1 MSLRDRVLS
10 CAASLAIA
18 GCAPN
23 VHSAAIRGAG
33 YVRIDEVVKHHPL
46 YGQISQ
52 LDDAIAAINL
62 QAAGPQV
69 PLGAA
74 QIASQTTQLNRELHD
89 AQVRA
94 NKILAQKQQD
104 YERREQQA
112 VSAALAAAGIKGSG
126 ALAAQQMSGVSA
138 AQVAQATN
146 AANADLM
153 AYQQNVIAQNNAAS
167 SSIQKQLQTQASDK
181 YRAKAEQL
189 QQNETDLSLR
199 LTQQDATQR
208 LAIKMRLNNLA
219 LEPAARK
226 QAQSQLAA
234 IDARET
240 AALETQRNAD
250 AATLRAYRA
259 QLDRETGDAIRTQ
272 VGAIAQ
278 QTRAKLEERRN
289 QVGSQLRSIGPPA
302 LPTNLPPNVQAKI
315 AAIHRQF
322 AGQFQADAA
331 KTVQEYN
338 ATKSDLDRQFAAL
351 HGADVGATGATAK
364 ELSALQKRRSDLYAQ
379 IAAQVERDAKRIAKE
394 QGFSIVFVNIWSA
407 AGGYDL
413 TNELIKDVE
422 SQHE

>member
-74 QIASQTTQLNRELHD
+74 QIATQTAQLNRELHE
-89 AQVRA
+89 AQLRA

-104 YERREQQA
+104 YVRREQQA

-138 AQVAQATN
+138 AQAAQATN

-181 YRAKAEQL
+181 YRAKAEEL

-219 LEPAARK
+219 LDPAARK

-259 QLDRETGDAIRTQ
+259 QLDRETGGAIRTQ

-289 QVGSQLRSIGPPA
+289 QVGSQLRSIGPPS
-302 LPTNLPPNVQAKI
+302 LPTNLPPNVQAQI
-315 AAIHRQF
+315 AAIHHRF
-322 AGQFQADAA
+322 VGQFQADAA

-338 ATKSDLDRQFAAL
+338 ATKGDLDRQFAAL

-364 ELSALQKRRSDLYAQ
+364 ELAALQKRRSDLYAQ

>member
-10 CAASLAIA
+10 CVALLTIA

-23 VHSAAIRGAG
+23 VHSSAIRGAG

-46 YGQISQ
+46 YGQISA

-62 QAAGPQV
+62 RAAGPQV

-74 QIASQTTQLNRELHD
+74 QIATQTAQLNRELRD
-89 AQVRA
+89 AQVRT

-104 YERREQQA
+104 YVRREQQA
-112 VSAALAAAGIKGSG
+112 VSAALTAAGVKGSG

-167 SSIQKQLQTQASDK
+167 SSIQRQLQTQASDK

-219 LEPAARK
+219 LDPGARK
-226 QAQSQLAA
+226 EAQSQLAA

-240 AALETQRNAD
+240 AALETQRNTD

-259 QLDRETGDAIRTQ
+259 QLDRETGGAIRTQ
-272 VGAIAQ
+272 VSAIAQ

-289 QVGSQLRSIGPPA
+289 QVGSQLRSIGPPS
-302 LPTNLPPNVQAKI
+302 LPTNLPPNVRAQI
-315 AAIHRQF
+315 AGIHRQF
-322 AGQFQADAA
+322 VGQFQADAA
-331 KTVQEYN
+331 KTIQEYN
-338 ATKSDLDRQFAAL
+338 ATKSDLDQQFAAL
-351 HGADVGATGATAK
+351 HGADVGATGAAGK
-364 ELSALQKRRSDLYAQ
+364 ELNALQKRRSDLYAQ
-379 IAAQVERDAKRIAKE
+379 ITAQVERDAKRIAKE

-413 TNELIKDVE
+413 TNQLIKDVE

>member
-1 MSLRDRVLS
+1 MSLRDRILS

-74 QIASQTTQLNRELHD
+74 QIASQTAQLNRELHD

-94 NKILAQKQQD
+94 NKILAQKQHD

-112 VSAALAAAGIKGSG
+112 VSAALAAAGVKGSG

-138 AQVAQATN
+138 AQAAQATN

-219 LEPAARK
+219 LDPAARK

-289 QVGSQLRSIGPPA
+289 QVGSQLRSIGPPS
-302 LPTNLPPNVQAKI
+302 LPTNLPPNVQAQI

-364 ELSALQKRRSDLYAQ
+364 ELNALQKRRSDLYAQ

-407 AGGYDL
+407 TGGYDL

>member
-1 MSLRDRVLS
+1 MSLRDRILS

-69 PLGAA
+69 PLGTA
-74 QIASQTTQLNRELHD
+74 QIATQTAQLNRELHD

-94 NKILAQKQQD
+94 NKILTQKQHD